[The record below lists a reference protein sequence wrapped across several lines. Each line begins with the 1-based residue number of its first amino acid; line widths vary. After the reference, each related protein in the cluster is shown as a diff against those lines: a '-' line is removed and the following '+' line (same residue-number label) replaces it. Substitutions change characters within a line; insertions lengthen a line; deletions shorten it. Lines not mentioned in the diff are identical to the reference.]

1 VGKVPHLI
9 VNLLTDKKVN
19 FLNEE
24 IYISKNDW
32 KYSLDIKINI
42 VIASI
47 SNINLKKELL
57 FILKCY
63 ILDQTSMIKSIY
75 LISCEKDNNIEI
87 YYKINVKKI
96 KKINIYDFEYW
107 IEDILEEEK
116 HYFTDS
122 DYIGFRLVFNK
133 DSISWKEKRIYPN
146 LNNDLI
152 NKII

>member
-1 VGKVPHLI
+1 M
-9 VNLLTDKKVN
+9 NLLTDKKVN

-57 FILKCY
+57 FTLKCY

-133 DSISWKEKRIYPN
+133 ESISWKEKRIYPN

>member
-1 VGKVPHLI
+1 M
-9 VNLLTDKKVN
+9 NLLTDKKIN

-47 SNINLKKELL
+47 SNINLKKKLL

-75 LISCEKDNNIEI
+75 LISCEKNNNIEI
-87 YYKINVKKI
+87 YYKINIKKI

-133 DSISWKEKRIYPN
+133 ESISWKEKRIYPN

>member
-1 VGKVPHLI
+1 M
-9 VNLLTDKKVN
+9 NLLTDKKVN

-87 YYKINVKKI
+87 YYKINIKKI

-133 DSISWKEKRIYPN
+133 ESISWKEKRIYPN
-146 LNNDLI
+146 LSNDLI